1 MVSAFPNLNFMDIL
15 KKIDVLHLKLGGNI
29 QEFEAGAC
37 LPTNYSDRLSE
48 EINLLFNGCGLFDL
62 KACWLIALRGS
73 DAGTF
78 LQGMVTS
85 DVLQLEVGQIHS
97 SLICGNKGKIQHHL
111 LILRSHSDQWI
122 VICDPGEGRSVG
134 TLLDNFHVREDLTL
148 SLLNNEEMLRID
160 LIGPLAE
167 KILAKMG
174 HNPDNFQWVFEG
186 VKVLSYRH
194 DLGRSPRFIN
204 LVNIVAIQKFIKKVL
219 KFQDVDLI
227 SLEAFDLIRIVEG
240 VPRAGV
246 DYSTE
251 NFPQE
256 AALGNHISYNKGCYI
271 GQEPHARMYHRGH
284 PNWLSVWL
292 KIPTKSPATAG
303 SPLYY
308 GENEIGQ
315 ITSFAESIK
324 DEGFHRGIAMIRHEI
339 AKENK
344 LLALEPDQQPFI
356 EHEPL
361 PSNIS

>member
-1 MVSAFPNLNFMDIL
+1 MDIY

-29 QEFEAGAC
+29 QEFETGAG

-48 EINLLFNGCGLFDL
+48 EINLLLNGCGVFDL
-62 KACWLIALRGS
+62 KACWLIALSGPE
-73 DAGTF
+73 AGTF

-111 LILRSHSDQWI
+111 LILRSHSNEWI
-122 VICDPGEGRSVG
+122 VICDPGEGRAVG
-134 TLLDNFHVREDLTL
+134 TLLDNFHVREDLQL
-148 SLLNNEEMLRID
+148 RLLNNEEMLRLD
-160 LIGPLAE
+160 LIGPFAE
-167 KILAKMG
+167 NILEKMG
-174 HNPDNFQWVFEG
+174 HDSDNLQWVFEG
-186 VKVLSYRH
+186 TKVLSSKH

-204 LVNIVAIQKFIKKVL
+204 LVNIGAIQKFVEMVL
-219 KFQDVDLI
+219 KFKNVDLI
-227 SLEAFDLIRIVEG
+227 SLEALDLIRIAEG

-256 AALGNHISYNKGCYI
+256 AALENHISYNKGCYI

-292 KIPTKSPATAG
+292 KIPAKSPAAAG
-303 SPLYY
+303 SPLFH
-308 GENEIGQ
+308 GGKEIGE
-315 ITSFAESIK
+315 ITSFGENIK

-361 PSNIS
+361 PSNI

>member
-1 MVSAFPNLNFMDIL
+1 MDIF
-15 KKIDVLHLKLGGNI
+15 KKIDELHLKLGGNI
-29 QEFEAGAC
+29 QEFEAGAG

-48 EINLLFNGCGLFDL
+48 EINLLLNGCGLFDL
-62 KACWLIALRGS
+62 KACWLIALRGP

-111 LILRSHSDQWI
+111 LILRSHSNQWI

-134 TLLDNFHVREDLTL
+134 TLLDNFHVREDLNL
-148 SLLNNEEMLRID
+148 RLLNNEEMLRMD
-160 LIGPLAE
+160 LIGPFAE
-167 KILAKMG
+167 NILEKMG
-174 HNPDNFQWVFEG
+174 HDPDNSQWVFEG
-186 VKVLSYRH
+186 TKVLSYRH

-204 LVNIVAIQKFIKKVL
+204 LVNIGVIQKIVEKVL
-219 KFQDVDLI
+219 KFQNVDLI
-227 SLEAFDLIRIVEG
+227 SLEAFDLIRIAEG

-246 DYSTE
+246 DYSSE

-292 KIPTKSPATAG
+292 KIPVKSPATAG
-303 SPLYY
+303 SPLFQ
-308 GENEIGQ
+308 GGKEIGK
-315 ITSFAESIK
+315 ITSFGESIK
-324 DEGFHRGIAMIRHEI
+324 DEGFHRGIAMIRYEI

>member
-1 MVSAFPNLNFMDIL
+1 MVNAHTRLNFMDIF
-15 KKIDVLHLKLGGNI
+15 KIIDELHLRLGGNI
-29 QEFEAGAC
+29 QEFEAGAG

-48 EINLLFNGCGLFDL
+48 EINLLLNGCGLFDL
-62 KACWLIALRGS
+62 KACWLIALRGL

-97 SLICGNKGKIQHHL
+97 SLICNNKGKIRHHL
-111 LILRSHSDQWI
+111 LILRSHSNQWI
-122 VICDPGEGRSVG
+122 VICDPGEGCSVG
-134 TLLDNFHVREDLTL
+134 TLLDNFHVREDLNL
-148 SLLNNEEMLRID
+148 RLNNEEMLRMD

-167 KILAKMG
+167 NILERLG
-174 HNPDNFQWVFEG
+174 HDSDNFLWVFEG
-186 VKVLSYRH
+186 TKVLSYRH

-204 LVNIVAIQKFIKKVL
+204 LVNIGAIQKFVEKVL
-219 KFQDVDLI
+219 KFQNVDLI
-227 SLEAFDLIRIVEG
+227 SLEAFDLIRIAEG
-240 VPRAGV
+240 VPRVGV

-292 KIPTKSPATAG
+292 KIPAKSPATAG
-303 SPLYY
+303 SPLFQ
-308 GENEIGQ
+308 GGKEIGK
-315 ITSFAESIK
+315 ITSFGESIK
-324 DEGFHRGIAMIRHEI
+324 DEGFHRGIAMIRHEVAI
-339 AKENK
+339 EKK
-344 LLALEPDQQPFI
+344 LLSLEPDQQPFI

-361 PSNIS
+361 PS

>member
-1 MVSAFPNLNFMDIL
+1 MDIF

-29 QEFEAGAC
+29 QEFEAGAG

-48 EINLLFNGCGLFDL
+48 EINLLLNGCGLFDL
-62 KACWLIALRGS
+62 KACWLIALRGP

-111 LILRSHSDQWI
+111 LILRSHSNQWI

-134 TLLDNFHVREDLTL
+134 TLLDNFHVREDLKL
-148 SLLNNEEMLRID
+148 RLLHNEEMLRMD
-160 LIGPLAE
+160 LIGPFAE
-167 KILAKMG
+167 NILEKMG
-174 HNPDNFQWVFEG
+174 HDPDNYQWVFEG
-186 VKVLSYRH
+186 TKVLSYRH

-204 LVNIVAIQKFIKKVL
+204 LVNIGVIQKIVEKFL
-219 KFQDVDLI
+219 KFQNVNLI
-227 SLEAFDLIRIVEG
+227 SLEAFDLIRIAEG

-246 DYSTE
+246 DYSTD

-256 AALGNHISYNKGCYI
+256 AALGNHISYDKGCYI

-292 KIPTKSPATAG
+292 KIPDKSTATAG
-303 SPLYY
+303 SPLFQ
-308 GENEIGQ
+308 GGKEIGK
-315 ITSFAESIK
+315 ITSFGESIK
-324 DEGFHRGIAMIRHEI
+324 DEGFHRGIAMIRHDI

-344 LLALEPDQQPFI
+344 LLALDPDKQPII

-361 PSNIS
+361 PSNIT

>member
-1 MVSAFPNLNFMDIL
+1 MDIF
-15 KKIDVLHLKLGGNI
+15 KKIDVLPLKLGGNI
-29 QEFEAGAC
+29 QKFEAGAG

-48 EINLLFNGCGLFDL
+48 EINLLLNGCGIFDL
-62 KACWLIALRGS
+62 KACWLIALRGP

-97 SLICGNKGKIQHHL
+97 SLICGNKGKIRHHL
-111 LILRSHSDQWI
+111 LILRSHSNQWI
-122 VICDPGEGRSVG
+122 VICDPGEGCSVG
-134 TLLDNFHVREDLTL
+134 TLLDNFHVREDLNL
-148 SLLNNEEMLRID
+148 RLLNNEEMLRMD

-167 KILAKMG
+167 NILERLG
-174 HNPDNFQWVFEG
+174 HDPDNFLWVFEG
-186 VKVLSYRH
+186 TKVLSYRH

-204 LVNIVAIQKFIKKVL
+204 LVNIGAIQKFVEKVL
-219 KFQDVDLI
+219 KFQNVDLI

-240 VPRAGV
+240 IPRAGV
-246 DYSTE
+246 DYSSE

-292 KIPTKSPATAG
+292 KIPVGSPANAG
-303 SPLYY
+303 SPLFQ
-308 GENEIGQ
+308 GGKEIGG
-315 ITSFAESIK
+315 ITSFGENIK
-324 DEGFHRGIAMIRHEI
+324 DEGFHRGIAMIRYEI

-344 LLALEPDQQPFI
+344 LLALEPDQQPLI

-361 PSNIS
+361 PSCII

>member
-1 MVSAFPNLNFMDIL
+1 MGIAHSRLNFMDIY

-29 QEFEAGAC
+29 QEFEAGAG

-48 EINLLFNGCGLFDL
+48 EINLLLNGCGLFDL
-62 KACWLIALRGS
+62 KACWMIALRGP

-111 LILRSHSDQWI
+111 LILRSHSNEWI
-122 VICDPGEGRSVG
+122 VICDPGEGRAVG
-134 TLLDNFHVREDLTL
+134 TLLDNFHVREDLKL
-148 SLLNNEEMLRID
+148 RLLNNQEMLRMD
-160 LIGPLAE
+160 LIGPYAE
-167 KILAKMG
+167 NILEKMG
-174 HNPDNFQWVFEG
+174 RDPDNFQWVFEG
-186 VKVLSYRH
+186 ITVLSTKY
-194 DLGRSPRFIN
+194 DLGGSPRFIN
-204 LVNIVAIQKFIKKVL
+204 LVDIGVIQKYVEKVL
-219 KFQDVDLI
+219 KFQNVDLI
-227 SLEAFDLIRIVEG
+227 SLEAFDLIRIAEG

-256 AALGNHISYNKGCYI
+256 AALENHISYNKGCYI

-292 KIPTKSPATAG
+292 KIPGKSPAAAG
-303 SPLYY
+303 SPLFQ
-308 GENEIGQ
+308 GGKEIGE
-315 ITSFAESIK
+315 ITSFGESIK

-339 AKENK
+339 AKEKK
-344 LLALEPDQQPFI
+344 LLALAPDQQPFI

>member
-1 MVSAFPNLNFMDIL
+1 MDIF
-15 KKIDVLHLKLGGNI
+15 KKIDVLHLELGGNI
-29 QEFEAGAC
+29 QEFEAGAG
-37 LPTNYSDRLSE
+37 LPKNYSDRLSE
-48 EINLLFNGCGLFDL
+48 EINLLLNGCGLFDL
-62 KACWLIALRGS
+62 KSCWLVALRGP

-78 LQGMVTS
+78 LQGLVTS
-85 DVLQLEVGQIHS
+85 DVLQLEVGQMHS

-111 LILRSHSDQWI
+111 LILRSHSNQWI

-134 TLLDNFHVREDLTL
+134 TLLDNFHVREELNL
-148 SLLNNEEMLRID
+148 RLLNNEEMLRMD
-160 LIGPLAE
+160 LIGPFAE
-167 KILAKMG
+167 NILEKMG
-174 HNPDNFQWVFEG
+174 HDPDNSQWEFAG
-186 VKVLSYRH
+186 TKVLSYRH

-204 LVNIVAIQKFIKKVL
+204 LVNFGAIQKFVGKVL

-227 SLEAFDLIRIVEG
+227 SLEAFDLIRIAEG

-256 AALGNHISYNKGCYI
+256 AALGNHISYKKGCYI

-292 KIPTKSPATAG
+292 KIPAKSHATAG
-303 SPLYY
+303 SPLFQ
-308 GENEIGQ
+308 GGKEIGV
-315 ITSFAESIK
+315 ITSIGVSIK
-324 DEGFHRGIAMIRHEI
+324 DEGFQRGIAMIKYDI

-344 LLALEPDQQPFI
+344 LLSLEPEQQPFI

>member
-1 MVSAFPNLNFMDIL
+1 MVTAHPRLNFMDIF

-29 QEFEAGAC
+29 QEFEAGAG

-48 EINLLFNGCGLFDL
+48 EINLLLNGCGLFDL
-62 KACWLIALRGS
+62 KACWLIALRGP

-111 LILRSHSDQWI
+111 LILRSHSNQWI

-134 TLLDNFHVREDLTL
+134 TLLDNFHVREDLKL
-148 SLLNNEEMLRID
+148 RLLNNEEMLRMD
-160 LIGPLAE
+160 LIGPFAE
-167 KILAKMG
+167 NILEKMG
-174 HNPDNFQWVFEG
+174 HDPDNFQWVFEG
-186 VKVLSYRH
+186 TKVLSYRH

-204 LVNIVAIQKFIKKVL
+204 LVNIGAIQKFVEKVL
-219 KFQDVDLI
+219 KFQNVDLI
-227 SLEAFDLIRIVEG
+227 SLEAFDLIRIAEG

-292 KIPTKSPATAG
+292 KIPAKSPATAG
-303 SPLYY
+303 SPLFQ
-308 GENEIGQ
+308 GGKEIGE
-315 ITSFAESIK
+315 ITSFGESIK

-361 PSNIS
+361 PS

>member
-1 MVSAFPNLNFMDIL
+1 MDIY

-29 QEFEAGAC
+29 QEFETGAG

-48 EINLLFNGCGLFDL
+48 EINLLLNGCGVFDL
-62 KACWLIALRGS
+62 KVCWLIALSGPE
-73 DAGTF
+73 AGTF

-111 LILRSHSDQWI
+111 LILRSHSNEWI
-122 VICDPGEGRSVG
+122 VICDPGEGRAVG
-134 TLLDNFHVREDLTL
+134 TLLDNFHVREDLQL
-148 SLLNNEEMLRID
+148 RLLNNEEMLRLD
-160 LIGPLAE
+160 LIGPFAE
-167 KILAKMG
+167 NILEKMG
-174 HNPDNFQWVFEG
+174 HDSDNLQWVFEG
-186 VKVLSYRH
+186 TKVLSSKH

-204 LVNIVAIQKFIKKVL
+204 LVNIGAIQKFVEMVL
-219 KFQDVDLI
+219 KFKNVDLI
-227 SLEAFDLIRIVEG
+227 SLEALDLIRIAEG

-256 AALGNHISYNKGCYI
+256 AALENHISYNKGCYI

-292 KIPTKSPATAG
+292 KIPAKSPAAAG
-303 SPLYY
+303 SPLFH
-308 GENEIGQ
+308 GGKEIGE
-315 ITSFAESIK
+315 ITSFGENIK
-324 DEGFHRGIAMIRHEI
+324 DEGFNRGIAMIRHEI

-361 PSNIS
+361 PSNI